1 MTQPAQDGIGILK
14 DQTLWQRRPI
24 DQDYRQR
31 QFPRGIKLGAR
42 ALTARILGDD
52 MADAMVPQ
60 QGQIARQIKR
70 AARDD
75 RMCVRQRQRAWRID
89 KAQQVMMLRPC
100 AKRGQM
106 QLADGQ
112 KHTGRGFG
120 QRGKRACDIG
130 HMGPAIGSSGH
141 PGRTLQRGQRDTGF
155 AAGGRG
161 VPAHLGGKGMCRIDD
176 MGDAF
181 AAQKP
186 HQPLN
191 PAKAADA
198 CGQRLRDRGL
208 GAPGIGKH
216 CIHPCV
222 RQSAGQTAGLCGAAQ
237 KKDARHV

>member
-14 DQTLWQRRPI
+14 DQPLGQGRPVN
-24 DQDYRQR
+24 QDHRQR
-31 QFPRGIKLGAR
+31 QIPRGIKLGAR

-112 KHTGRGFG
+112 KHTGRGVG
-120 QRGKRACDIG
+120 QRGNCACDIG
-130 HMGPAIGSSGH
+130 HMGPAIGSPGH
-141 PGRTLQRGQRDTGF
+141 PGRTLQRGQRDAGF

-191 PAKAADA
+191 PAKAADP
-198 CGQRLRDRGL
+198 GRQGL
-208 GAPGIGKH
+208 GDGGVGPTGIREH
-216 CIHPCV
+216 RVHPCIG
-222 RQSAGQTAGLCGAAQ
+222 QHPGKSACLGRTAQ